1 MLPSTKQLTT
11 RMASS
16 GRNIPP
22 KAQQLQLL
30 AAAKKNKVVTRVD
43 NARMLRAKFT
53 ELQDSPDG
61 ADLDPLTV
69 PKCVE

>member
-22 KAQQLQLL
+22 KGQQLQSLL
-30 AAAKKNKVVTRVD
+30 AAAKKNKPVTRVD

-53 ELQDSPDG
+53 ELQAPTH
-61 ADLDPLTV
+61 LLIEFT
-69 PKCVE
+69 